1 MKGALLIA
9 VTLLTGCTVMGPEY
23 ERPRAALPDVYPAAT
38 EGQAAIEPDW
48 WTVYGDAD
56 LNRLVARALLAN
68 ADVAQAV
75 ARIEQAVGLQTE
87 VGTPRVTGSGS
98 VRGSGASINS
108 QGINEGDLSL
118 TLTAAYE
125 FDLWGRYRRLNESS
139 RAQYLASQAAA
150 DTVRLTVAAQ
160 VAQGWFAL
168 GALDA
173 QSVSLRSTLKTRE
186 EALRVIRQRLDA
198 GTASRLDLE
207 QAELQRA
214 DVALQLR
221 ELQRQRALSV
231 SLLGQLTA
239 DPGLSLPVGPLLA
252 DVPPPLPPAGLPS
265 ALLERRPDV
274 QRAEQQL
281 VAANAQ
287 IGVARAAMFPQISLT
302 GLLGGESVALQD
314 LLKAPGSYWSVGIGL
329 TLPLFEQGR
338 LGARVD
344 QASARQREA
353 VAVYQGV
360 VGTSF
365 REVADALANLSAAR
379 ESQAGLL
386 FREATARRAL
396 VLAQARF
403 DAGYSSYLELLE
415 SQRAASST
423 ELETV
428 RNRRAQLSAS
438 IDLVK
443 SLGGGW
449 AGLPAR

>member
-1 MKGALLIA
+1 MKHALLIA
-9 VTLLTGCTVMGPEY
+9 ASLLAGCTVMGPDY
-23 ERPRAALPDVYPAAT
+23 ERPATPLPEAFAAAT
-38 EGQAAIEPDW
+38 EGQAAISPDW
-48 WTVYGDAD
+48 WTIYGDTE

-75 ARIEQAVGLQTE
+75 ARIEQSVALQTE
-87 VGTPRVTGSGS
+87 IGAARISGS
-98 VRGSGASINS
+98 TIVRGAGASIDS

-125 FDLWGRYRRLNESS
+125 FDLWGRYRRANEAA

-150 DTVRLTVAAQ
+150 DTVRLTVASQ

-173 QSVSLRSTLKTRE
+173 QSAALRSTLKTRE
-186 EALRVIRQRLDA
+186 EAVRVIGLRLGG
-198 GTASRLDLE
+198 GTASKLDLE

-214 DVALQLR
+214 DAALQLR
-221 ELQRQRALSV
+221 ELQRQRALAV
-231 SLLGQLTA
+231 SLLGLLTA
-239 DPGLSLPVGPLLA
+239 EPGLSLPVGSSLA

-314 LLKAPGSYWSVGIGL
+314 LLKSPGSYWSLGVGL
-329 TLPLFEQGR
+329 TLPLFEHSR
-338 LGARVD
+338 LSARVD
-344 QASARQREA
+344 QAGSRQREA
-353 VAVYQGV
+353 VAAYQGA
-360 VGTSF
+360 VGTAF

-379 ESQAGLL
+379 ESQADLL
-386 FREATARRAL
+386 LREATARRAL

-403 DAGYSSYLELLE
+403 DAGYSSYLEVLE
-415 SQRAASST
+415 SQRAAT
-423 ELETV
+423 NAELEAV

-438 IDLVK
+438 VDLVK
-443 SLGGGW
+443 ALGGGW